1 MKWEYNVISLSKFL
15 NSDDDLTV
23 QEQLNKYGA
32 DGWELVCVL
41 EKTFAGVGN
50 PTKLDRDSLV
60 FKRAIA

>member
-1 MKWEYNVISLSKFL
+1 MKWEYDVISLSKFL

-23 QEQLNKYGA
+23 QEQFDKYGA
-32 DGWELVCVL
+32 EGWELVCVL
-41 EKTFAGVGN
+41 EKTFSGIGS